1 MAIWKSGL
9 SIPMINEI
17 NVFWP
22 LQFKYETCD
31 LLGMASHQKQDPA
44 ATHTLFA
51 SARAPNFYVIVRLS
65 RRGTSIIK

>member
-31 LLGMASHQKQDPA
+31 LLGMVSRQKQDPA
-44 ATHTLFA
+44 AAHTLFA
-51 SARAPNFYVIVRLS
+51 SARTPKLDVILRLS